1 MNSGKPEPSRSRRSS
16 QSKSEIGLLGEA
28 FISEWLQ
35 AQGWGLLHQR
45 WHCRWGEIDLIAQ
58 QPAAQQS
65 TAPRPI
71 APRPIATNQMRSPSA
86 TLVFVEV
93 KTRSG
98 NNWDADGLLA
108 ITAQKQAKLWQTA
121 ELFLSSHP
129 ELSELPCRFDVAL
142 VAYQT
147 ASKARSQPEKLGV
160 DQVQA
165 AILAMNHMVN
175 QSQAAIAQ
183 GQPIAIGGCQ
193 LSLKD
198 YIQAAFT

>member
-1 MNSGKPEPSRSRRSS
+1 MNPAPPQPPRSPRSS

-28 FISEWLQ
+28 LIAEWLKSQ
-35 AQGWGLLHQR
+35 DWAVLHQR

-58 QPAAQQS
+58 QPAKPSQ
-65 TAPRPI
+65 T
-71 APRPIATNQMRSPSA
+71 RSPLT

-108 ITAQKQAKLWQTA
+108 ITAQKQTKLWQTA

-129 ELSELPCRFDVAL
+129 ELAELPCRFDVAL
-142 VAYQT
+142 VACQ
-147 ASKARSQPEKLGV
+147 ALSKAQPQPENISEDKI
-160 DQVQA
+160 QA
-165 AILAMNHMVN
+165 ARLAMSTAISNRRE
-175 QSQAAIAQ
+175 AIAQ
-183 GQPIAIGGCQ
+183 GQPIAIGSYR

>member
-1 MNSGKPEPSRSRRSS
+1 MNPDQPKPARSS
-16 QSKSEIGLLGEA
+16 LSKSEIGLLGEA
-28 FISEWLQ
+28 LIAEWLK
-35 AQGWGLLHQR
+35 AQGWVLLHQR

-58 QPAAQQS
+58 QPATHQL
-65 TAPRPI
+65 
-71 APRPIATNQMRSPSA
+71 ATSGPQRSPSA

-129 ELSELPCRFDVAL
+129 ELAELPCRFDVAL
-142 VAYQT
+142 VAYQ
-147 ASKARSQPEKLGV
+147 ALSKARSQPESIRE
-160 DQVQA
+160 DRIQA
-165 AILAMNHMVN
+165 ARFAM
-175 QSQAAIAQ
+175 STAISSRREAIAQ
-183 GQPIAIGGCQ
+183 GQPIAIGSYQ

-198 YIQAAFT
+198 YIQAVFT

>member
-1 MNSGKPEPSRSRRSS
+1 
-16 QSKSEIGLLGEA
+16 LLGEA
-28 FISEWLQ
+28 LIAEWLK
-35 AQGWGLLHQR
+35 AQGWTVLHQR

-58 QPAAQQS
+58 QP
-65 TAPRPI
+65 TAHESG
-71 APRPIATNQMRSPSA
+71 APSQRRAPSA

-129 ELSELPCRFDVAL
+129 ELAELPCRFDVAL
-142 VAYQT
+142 VAYQ
-147 ASKARSQPEKLGV
+147 APLKARSQPESISSENIIEDKI
-160 DQVQA
+160 QA
-165 AILAMNHMVN
+165 ARFAMSTAIHNRRE
-175 QSQAAIAQ
+175 AIAQ
-183 GQPIAIGGCQ
+183 GQPIAIEGYK

>member
-1 MNSGKPEPSRSRRSS
+1 MNPAPPQPPRSPRSS

-28 FISEWLQ
+28 LIAEWLKS
-35 AQGWGLLHQR
+35 QGWAVLHQR
-45 WHCRWGEIDLIAQ
+45 WHCHWGEIDLIAQ
-58 QPAAQQS
+58 QPETQ
-65 TAPRPI
+65 RP
-71 APRPIATNQMRSPSA
+71 AKPSQMRAPLA

-108 ITAQKQAKLWQTA
+108 ITAQKQTKLWQTA

-129 ELSELPCRFDVAL
+129 ELAELPCRFDVAL
-142 VAYQT
+142 VACQ
-147 ASKARSQPEKLGV
+147 ALSKAQPQPENISEDKI
-160 DQVQA
+160 QA
-165 AILAMNHMVN
+165 ARLAISTAISNRRE
-175 QSQAAIAQ
+175 AIAQ
-183 GQPIAIGGCQ
+183 EQPIAIGSYR

>member
-1 MNSGKPEPSRSRRSS
+1 MNSDSPRPSRSRSSS

-28 FISEWLQ
+28 FIAAWLQ

-58 QPAAQQS
+58 QPAVQQS
-65 TAPRPI
+65 IASRPI
-71 APRPIATNQMRSPSA
+71 SPDQMRSRSA

-93 KTRSG
+93 KTRSD
-98 NNWDADGLLA
+98 NNWDTDGLLA

-121 ELFLSSHP
+121 ELFLSNYP
-129 ELSELPCRFDVAL
+129 ELAKLPCRFDVAL

-147 ASKARSQPEKLGV
+147 ESKARSQPEKLGV

-165 AILAMNHMVN
+165 AILAMNHVVN

-183 GQPIAIGGCQ
+183 GQPIAIGGYQ

>member
-28 FISEWLQ
+28 FIAEWLQ

-58 QPAAQQS
+58 QPAVQQS
-65 TAPRPI
+65 IASRPI
-71 APRPIATNQMRSPSA
+71 SPDQMRSPSA

-121 ELFLSSHP
+121 ELFLSNYP
-129 ELSELPCRFDVAL
+129 DLAELPCRFDVAL
-142 VAYQT
+142 VAVQP

-165 AILAMNHMVN
+165 AMLAMNYVIN

-183 GQPIAIGGCQ
+183 GQPIAIGGYQ